1 LIAMTFG
8 PVLAVGLI
16 LGCSF
21 PIVPRLV
28 ASALF
33 GIVGCAVLLMGAP

>member
-8 PVLAVGLI
+8 PVLAVG
-16 LGCSF
+16 S
-21 PIVPRLV
+21 VASPRV
-28 ASALF
+28 WFASALF